1 MRQAFKI
8 EEGAEAAPEGI
19 LIKPETA
26 ALVRQGRGII
36 KRKAGK
42 RPLAEEWAE
51 HKKQERELEE
61 RHRQRLTQLIL

>member
-1 MRQAFKI
+1 LRQAFKI

-42 RPLAEEWAE
+42 RPLAEE
-51 HKKQERELEE
+51 
-61 RHRQRLTQLIL
+61 